1 MFVSRFFSMSFTLS
15 RFVFL
20 VSSPLLSFAPSL
32 PLFLSPALR
41 LSLSF
46 FLVLFMLRF
55 VFLSLSLSPS
65 IRLAPSPASLT
76 PLHDFEHVAIS
87 VSALSRRQD
96 MFVGRVRMLTN
107 F

>member
-55 VFLSLSLSPS
+55 VFSLSLSLPPYVSL
-65 IRLAPSPASLT
+65 RLQPRSLPCMT
-76 PLHDFEHVAIS
+76 
-87 VSALSRRQD
+87 LSTSR
-96 MFVGRVRMLTN
+96 FLSLP
-107 F
+107 